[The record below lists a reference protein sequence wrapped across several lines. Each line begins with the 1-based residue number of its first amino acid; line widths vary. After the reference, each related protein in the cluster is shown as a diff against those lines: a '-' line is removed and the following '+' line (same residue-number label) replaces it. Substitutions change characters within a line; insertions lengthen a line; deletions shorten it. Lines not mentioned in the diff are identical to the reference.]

1 MHNFLQKKAKEKK
14 ENKKVKIYIHRG
26 ELVGQRFPS
35 PSSASSPPMASTT
48 RGECENTGSASLQ
61 QQRAAGRARATSPRQ
76 EEGERE
82 GTQPVRPC
90 CAQSSEL
97 PPAQSASHLP
107 AAKGKGSPRWSR
119 RVPWRRCSRAISA
132 KGARNGSLMLSTT
145 LPRQRKKK
153 WERLCLV
160 LKFLSLNLT
169 IYLSH

>member
-76 EEGERE
+76 EEG
-82 GTQPVRPC
+82 TQPVRPC
-90 CAQSSEL
+90 AERE
-97 PPAQSASHLP
+97 PPAGREREREPSLEPPRSLEALLTGNLRLRAP
-107 AAKGKGSPRWSR
+107 ATGR
-119 RVPWRRCSRAISA
+119 
-132 KGARNGSLMLSTT
+132 
-145 LPRQRKKK
+145 
-153 WERLCLV
+153 
-160 LKFLSLNLT
+160 
-169 IYLSH
+169 